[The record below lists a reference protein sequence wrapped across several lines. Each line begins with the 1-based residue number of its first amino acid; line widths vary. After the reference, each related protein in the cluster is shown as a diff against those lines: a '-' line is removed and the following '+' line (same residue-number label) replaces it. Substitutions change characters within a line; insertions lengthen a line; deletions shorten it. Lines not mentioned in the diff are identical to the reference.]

1 MARAGRRRAWSE
13 RVAKE
18 NCKACACE
26 RCGFESAERSASLGA
41 EEVCF
46 GCSLHAAWQSDAGT
60 RLSSRKH
67 MVLPCVLLRTRRFP
81 KKCARQ
87 IRFSEL
93 RAEPERRY
101 RVCPGTPRCLFTDT
115 GTCNPVQV
123 KSNQVKLRGEPGSGY
138 VAGCRRRLYVSAIGL
153 CAKCSPPVCSFFH
166 HLNTTLSH
174 PGRQAALEAA
184 MRTSHIYV

>member
-1 MARAGRRRAWSE
+1 MGGLTVDCNNRTHEGALQSEAPFSAQTWYASGAVFMQLGKAMRARGFQAGSTWCC
-13 RVAKE
+13 RV
-18 NCKACACE
+18 CCCA
-26 RCGFESAERSASLGA
+26 
-41 EEVCF
+41 
-46 GCSLHAAWQSDAGT
+46 
-60 RLSSRKH
+60 
-67 MVLPCVLLRTRRFP
+67 RTRRFP

-87 IRFSEL
+87 IRISEL

-101 RVCPGTPRCLFTDT
+101 RVCPGTPRCLFTGT

-138 VAGCRRRLYVSAIGL
+138 VAGCRCQLYVSAIGL